1 MQLGMIGLGRMGAN
15 MVRRLVRDGHQCVV
29 YDVDPDTVT
38 AVAAEDDGI
47 TGVSSLAELAAAL
60 DGPRS
65 VWMMVPAGLVD
76 RVIGDVTEHLAE
88 GDTVIDG
95 GNSNHKDDIRRAA
108 ELADRGLHYVD
119 VGVSGGVWG
128 LDNGYALMIG
138 GEDEPVGRLEP
149 VFRSLTPG
157 VGNVIGRTE
166 GRAGDPTTAE
176 EGLLHCGPAG
186 AGHFVKMVHNGIEYG
201 LMAAYA
207 EGLNILASAGIGLA
221 EDQEHNA
228 ETAPMRH
235 PEEYQYQFDLAEI
248 TEVWRRGTVIRS
260 WLVDLTANALF
271 ADPTLEGFE
280 GRVSDSGE
288 GRWTCEAAIEIG
300 VPAPVL
306 TSALCERF
314 SSRGRDDFANRVLSA
329 QRKQFG
335 GHSEL
340 PGVS

>member
-1 MQLGMIGLGRMGAN
+1 MQLGMIGIGRMGAN
-15 MVRRLVRDGHQCVV
+15 MVRRLARDGHQCVV
-29 YDVDPDTVT
+29 YGRDPGD
-38 AVAAEDDGI
+38 VAALAAEHDGI
-47 TGVSSLAELAAAL
+47 TGVNSLADLAAAM
-60 DGPRS
+60 DAPRA
-65 VWMMVPAGLVD
+65 VWLMVPAGAVD
-76 RVIGDVTEHLAE
+76 QVIGDVTEHLTE

-108 ELADRGLHYVD
+108 ELAERDLHYLD

-128 LDNGYALMIG
+128 LENGYALMIG
-138 GEDEPVGRLEP
+138 GESEPVGRLEP
-149 VFRSLTPG
+149 VFRSLAPG
-157 VGNVIGRTE
+157 VGNVIGRTDGRE
-166 GRAGDPTTAE
+166 GPPTTAE
-176 EGLLHCGPAG
+176 EGFLHCGPAG

-228 ETAPMRH
+228 ETAPMRN
-235 PEEYQYQFDLAEI
+235 PEQYQYQFDLAEVV
-248 TEVWRRGTVIRS
+248 ELWRRGTVIRS

-288 GRWTCEAAIEIG
+288 GRWTCEAAIEVG

-306 TSALCERF
+306 TSALFERF
-314 SSRGRDDFANRVLSA
+314 SSRGRDDFASRLLSA

-335 GHSEL
+335 GHSEI

>member
-1 MQLGMIGLGRMGAN
+1 
-15 MVRRLVRDGHQCVV
+15 VV
-29 YDVDPDTVT
+29 YDVDP
-38 AVAAEDDGI
+38 AVSAALAEEADGI
-47 TGVSSLAELAAAL
+47 TAAESRDALAAGQAA
-60 DGPRS
+60 PRH
-65 VWMMVPAGLVD
+65 VWLMVPAALVD
-76 RVIGDVTEHLAE
+76 RVIADVVEHLDD

-95 GNSNHKDDIRRAA
+95 GNSNHKDDIMRAA
-108 ELADRGLHYVD
+108 SLGEQGFHYVD

-149 VFRSLTPG
+149 VFRSLAPG
-157 VGNVIGRTE
+157 TGTVLSRTVGRE
-166 GRAGDPTTAE
+166 GDPTTAE
-176 EGLLHCGPAG
+176 EGFLHCGPAG

-207 EGLNILASAGIGLA
+207 EGINILASAGIGLS
-221 EDQEHNA
+221 EHEQNA
-228 ETAPMRH
+228 ETAPMRN
-235 PEEYQYQFDLAEI
+235 PEEYQYQFDLAEVV
-248 TEVWRRGTVIRS
+248 EVWRRGTVIRS

-271 ADPTLEGFE
+271 EDPMLETFD

-288 GRWTCEAAIEIG
+288 GRWTCEAAIDTG

-306 TSALCERF
+306 TSALFERF
-314 SSRGRDDFANRVLSA
+314 SSRGRDDFAGRVLSA

-335 GHSEL
+335 GHTEL